1 MLRSFYTAGTGML
14 TQRDRMEVLTNN
26 LTNADTAGYKSDSLI
41 LGSFRD
47 MMIERLNMPDTG
59 GSSNIIGPLGA
70 GAHIKRVI
78 TSFEQGN
85 LEETGRSLDFALEG
99 PGFFV
104 LSTPEGDRY
113 TRDGS
118 FSVSSDGYLVNSSG
132 MYVQGTNGRVY
143 GGGDDFSVDE
153 QGGVYLQGALT
164 DRLKVVSFEDAEALR
179 KDGNNMYQTGQRP
192 LADDVTK
199 VYQGRLEGSNV
210 DVSGE
215 LANMLSTTRAY
226 DTNQRVLRM
235 IDSTLD
241 KTVNEVGRV

>member
-26 LTNADTAGYKSDSLI
+26 LTNADTTGYKPDSLV
-41 LGSFRD
+41 LSNFKS
-47 MMIERLNMPDTG
+47 MMIERLNDPDSS
-59 GSSNIIGPLGA
+59 GSKAVGPLGT
-70 GAHIKRVI
+70 GAHINRVI

-85 LEETGRSLDFALEG
+85 LEETGRNLDFALEG

-104 LSTPEGDRY
+104 LSTPEGERY

-118 FSVSSDGYLVNSSG
+118 FSLTSDGYLISGSG
-132 MYVQGTNGRVY
+132 MYVQGSNGRIFV
-143 GGGDDFSVDE
+143 GGDDFAVDE
-153 QGGVYLQGALT
+153 QGGVYIGGALA
-164 DRLKVVSFEDAEALR
+164 DRIRIVSFADNNSLR
-179 KDGNNMYQTGQRP
+179 KDENNMYQATQGAT
-192 LADDVTK
+192 ADTATK

-210 DVSGE
+210 DISGE
-215 LANMLSTTRAY
+215 LANMLSVSRSY

-235 IDSTLD
+235 IDGTLD